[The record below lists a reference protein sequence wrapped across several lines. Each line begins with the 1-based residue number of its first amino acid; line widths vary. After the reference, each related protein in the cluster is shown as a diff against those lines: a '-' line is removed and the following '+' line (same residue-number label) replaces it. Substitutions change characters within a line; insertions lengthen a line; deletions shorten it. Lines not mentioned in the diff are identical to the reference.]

1 MDYAAIT
8 HSLDDIQKP
17 DILFQAIVDTPFT
30 DKLRATELSLGIV
43 VLLLVD
49 QKNQTLDRIALSNTE
64 MAKGAVAISAKPF
77 HDIRIPLTATSNALI
92 KAIRSHQAQ
101 LTEDWADMFI
111 PELTPEEARFNQ
123 AGAGIACSVMQ
134 PLMNFDGS
142 EAFGALIFSYFEP
155 LSSLNDTHHAFMR
168 IYAETVAAS
177 LVQSKAKRSSD
188 EDVVASNA

>member
-17 DILFQAIVDTPFT
+17 DALFQAIVDTPFT
-30 DKLRATELSLGIV
+30 DKLHATELSLGIV
-43 VLLLVD
+43 VLLLVN
-49 QKNQTLDRIALSNTE
+49 QKDQTLDRIALSNTE
-64 MAKGAVAISAKPF
+64 MAQDAVAISAKPF
-77 HDIRIPLTATSNALI
+77 HDIRIPLTATGNALI
-92 KAIRSHQAQ
+92 KAIRSHQTQ
-101 LTEDWADMFI
+101 YTEDWAAMFI

-123 AGAGIACSVMQ
+123 AGAGIASSVMQ

-155 LSSLNDTHHAFMR
+155 VSSLTDTHYAFMR

-177 LVQSKAKRSSD
+177 LVQSNVKLSSD
-188 EDVVASNA
+188 EDADLANA